1 MMRNKDDYAI
11 AIRRPDG
18 FIAMEV
24 DFYKGIFGSAAIV
37 TLIKKLPFIRGIFNF
52 VDSLVLGM
60 RSLNYSAMF
69 YDDEGM
75 EPTKFELAMNKLF
88 KGKGDKV
95 LMAVAMVIS
104 MLLAMGIFILLPFYL
119 TDWLR
124 SYIEH
129 ESWVVVLEGIIR
141 VTIFLLYMV
150 IISLLKDIRRLYA
163 YHGAEHKC
171 ISCVERGRPLTLE
184 NAMRS
189 SRFHRRCGTSF
200 IFFVIFLS
208 IIIFFFIRT
217 DSIWLRAGLRIALVP
232 FIAGISYEIIRLAGR
247 SDNIFMWI
255 LSAPGLLIQR
265 LTTKEPDEGMV
276 EVAIRAVEAVFDW
289 RAFLRVNF
297 AYEAGDDEPTE
308 DNEATGDDGPAGD
321 DDHDL
326 P

>member
-1 MMRNKDDYAI
+1 MEGVMMKSKDDYAI

-18 FIAMEV
+18 FIAIEV
-24 DFYKGIFGSAAIV
+24 DFYKGVFANASAAAI
-37 TLIKKLPFIRGIFNF
+37 IKKLPFIRGILNF
-52 VDSLVLGM
+52 IDSLVLGM

-104 MLLAMGIFILLPFYL
+104 MVLAMGIFILLPFYL

-124 SYIEH
+124 TYIGH
-129 ESWVVVLEGIIR
+129 ESLVVVLEGLIR
-141 VTIFLLYMV
+141 VTIFLLYVV

-171 ISCVERGRPLTLE
+171 ISCVERGRPLTVE

-208 IIIFFFIRT
+208 IIIFFFIRA
-217 DSIWLRAGLRIALVP
+217 DNIWLRAGLRIALVP

-255 LSAPGLLIQR
+255 LSAPGLLFQR

-289 RAFLRVNF
+289 RAFLRENF
-297 AYEAGDDEPTE
+297 GYEVRDDE
-308 DNEATGDDGPAGD
+308 PAGD
-321 DDHDL
+321 DAHDL